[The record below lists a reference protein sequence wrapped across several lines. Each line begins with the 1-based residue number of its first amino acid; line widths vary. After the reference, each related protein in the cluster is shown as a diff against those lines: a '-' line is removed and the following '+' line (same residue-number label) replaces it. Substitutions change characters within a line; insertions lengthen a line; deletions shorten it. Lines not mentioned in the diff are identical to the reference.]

1 MRRVETTERDVRDL
15 VCLADEGGVGG
26 VLIKQSHI
34 SEKLW
39 KSCHVQGYGIVCNNL
54 ANGARKI

>member
-26 VLIKQSHI
+26 VLIKKSR
-34 SEKLW
+34 KW
-39 KSCHVQGYGIVCNNL
+39 KSYGKVVMYKVRELSATI
-54 ANGARKI
+54 

>member
-34 SEKLW
+34 SGKVVKE
-39 KSCHVQGYGIVCNNL
+39 SCTRLRNCLQ
-54 ANGARKI
+54 